1 MSQAKAL
8 YQNENA
14 TRRLFELRVAIAE
27 APRRQVI
34 LTWPGIAEHC
44 HSAWWGPIA
53 RGPTLAM
60 DIRQQPIDYTRF
72 TPGVVPYLCAIVLY
86 MLSTHQRM
94 THLQTFPFQR
104 VLQDQAA

>member
-34 LTWPGIAEHC
+34 LTWPGSAEHC

-72 TPGVVPYLCAIVLY
+72 TPGVVPCLCAIVLY
-86 MLSTHQRM
+86 MLSRPTS
-94 THLQTFPFQR
+94 
-104 VLQDQAA
+104 A